1 MQKIVYENPLGQ
13 RVEFGLKRP
22 YVLEKV
28 SGIGAEDASL
38 LTSEAAFV
46 DGKSFGGLYLGDREV
61 TATVHIHGAD
71 ARALYE
77 NRQKL
82 MALLCSGQ
90 SREGKM
96 GRLEYENDFLKVW
109 IPAVVKKGPQPGSK
123 KGGYFTSV
131 QLVFY
136 CPDPAWRGME
146 QQVGRIAYV
155 DGGMNFPLEIDQKEG
170 VRFGARGY
178 SGVLYNEGD
187 TPAPVEVSITG
198 PAVNPEV
205 RKMATGEYIRVRR
218 QLYEGDTLT
227 IRTDPFDTDVSI
239 TRASG
244 AVEQAFGYLD
254 LTSTFFRLEPGENKL
269 QYFSEDDSTSS
280 RIIVTSYSRYGG
292 V

>member
-1 MQKIVYENPLGQ
+1 MQQLVFENPLGQ
-13 RVEFGLKRP
+13 RVVFGLERP

-28 SGIGAEDASL
+28 SGVGAEDANM

-46 DGKSFGGLYLGDREV
+46 DGKSFAGLYLGDREV
-61 TATVHIHGAD
+61 TATVHIHGENP
-71 ARALYE
+71 RALYE

-82 MALLCSGQ
+82 MALLSSGQ

-96 GRLEYENDFLKVW
+96 GRLEYQNDYIHVW
-109 IPAVVKKGPQPGSK
+109 IPAVVKKGPQPGSR

-131 QLVFY
+131 QIVFY
-136 CPDPAWRGME
+136 CPDPAFRGTA
-146 QQVGRIAYV
+146 QQIGKIAYV
-155 DGGMNFPLEIDQKEG
+155 DGGMYFPLNIDSKEG

-187 TPAPVEVSITG
+187 SPAPVEVAITG

-205 RKMATGEYIRVRR
+205 RKIATGEYIRVKR

-244 AVEQAFGYLD
+244 AVEQAFGYID
-254 LTSTFFRLEPGENKL
+254 LTSTFFQLDPGENKL
-269 QYFSEDDSTSS
+269 QYFSEDDNTGS